1 MQTPTMHQHI
11 IAMGGGGFSMEPEN
25 LLLDRYILAQA
36 RTGDP
41 IVGFV
46 PTASGDQDNY
56 VRRFYDAFTTLQCR
70 PRHLSLFRVPTDDLA
85 SLVME
90 LDVIYVGGGNSRNL
104 VVLWR
109 EYGLDLILRR
119 ALERGAVLAGIS
131 AGANCWFEQA
141 VSDSWGSVQS
151 KAEGRAALG
160 NYLGFLRG
168 SFCPHY
174 DGEKHRRPEY
184 HRLLSAGLISDGWA
198 ADDSCALHFVDGAL
212 HAIVSSRKEAHA
224 YRVTRVNGLAQ
235 EVRHEARYLGA

>member
-1 MQTPTMHQHI
+1 MQQHI
-11 IAMGGGGFSMEPEN
+11 IPMGGGGFSMEPEN

-41 IVGFV
+41 VVGFV

-70 PRHLSLFRVPTDDLA
+70 PRHLSLFRTPTDDLA
-85 SLVME
+85 SHVME

-119 ALERGAVLAGIS
+119 ALERGAVLAGLS

-141 VSDSWGSVQS
+141 VSDSWGSLQS
-151 KAEGRAALG
+151 KAEGRSAVG

-184 HRLLSAGLISDGWA
+184 HRLLGAGLISDGWA
-198 ADDSCALHFVDGAL
+198 ADDGCALHFVDGAV

-224 YRVTRVNGLAQ
+224 YRVTRVKGLAQ
-235 EVRHEARYLGA
+235 EVRHEARYLGAV

>member
-1 MQTPTMHQHI
+1 MPTMQQQI

-25 LLLDRYILAQA
+25 LLLDRHILAQA
-36 RTGDP
+36 RTADP
-41 IVGFV
+41 VVGFV

-85 SLVME
+85 ALVME

-109 EYGLDLILRR
+109 EYGLDLIFRR

-151 KAEGRAALG
+151 KAEGRAAVG
-160 NYLGFLRG
+160 NYFGFLRG

-224 YRVTRVNGLAQ
+224 YRVTRVKGLAQ

>member
-1 MQTPTMHQHI
+1 MRQQI

-36 RTGDP
+36 RTADP
-41 IVGFV
+41 TVCFV

-56 VRRFYDAFTTLQCR
+56 VRRFYDAFTTLRCR
-70 PRHLSLFRVPTDDLA
+70 PRHLSLFRVPTDDLD
-85 SLVME
+85 SYLLE
-90 LDVIYVGGGNSRNL
+90 SDVIYVGGGNSRNL

-109 EYGLDLILRR
+109 EYGLDLLLRR
-119 ALERGAVLAGIS
+119 ALEGGSVLAGIS

-151 KAEGRAALG
+151 KGEGRAAVG
-160 NYLGFLRG
+160 TYFGFLRG

-184 HRLLSAGLISDGWA
+184 HRLLAGGLIADGWA
-198 ADDSCALHFVDGAL
+198 ADDGCALHFIDGTV
-212 HAIVSSRKEAHA
+212 HAIVGSRAEAHA
-224 YRVTRVNGLAQ
+224 YRLTRVNGLAH
-235 EVRHEARYLGA
+235 EVRHESRYLGAA

>member
-1 MQTPTMHQHI
+1 MPQHI

-36 RTGDP
+36 RTPDP
-41 IVGFV
+41 TVCFV

-56 VRRFYDAFTTLQCR
+56 VRRFYDAFTTLHCR
-70 PRHLSLFRVPTDDLA
+70 PRHLSLFRVPTDDLD
-85 SLVME
+85 SYLLE
-90 LDVIYVGGGNSRNL
+90 SDVIYVGGGNSRNL

-109 EYGLDLILRR
+109 EYGLDLLLRR
-119 ALERGAVLAGIS
+119 ALESGSVLAGIS

-151 KAEGRAALG
+151 KAEGRAAVG
-160 NYLGFLRG
+160 TYLGFLRG

-184 HRLLSAGLISDGWA
+184 HRLLAGGLISDGWA
-198 ADDSCALHFVDGAL
+198 ADDGCALHFIDGTV
-212 HAIVSSRKEAHA
+212 HAIVGSRAEAHA
-224 YRVTRVNGLAQ
+224 YRLTRVNGLAH
-235 EVRHEARYLGA
+235 EVRHESRYLGAA